1 MDQISTG
8 LLFALLAL
16 MIIISAYFSSSET
29 GMMTLN
35 RYKLRHLASQG
46 HKGAQRVEKLLSRT
60 DRLLGLILIGNNLVN
75 IIASAIATIIGMRLY
90 GDAGVAIATAI
101 LTIVILVF
109 AEVTPKTVAAL
120 YPEKVSYTSS
130 ILLNILMKLLYP
142 LVWFVNGITNGF
154 LFILGVK
161 KDTNSASNINSEE
174 LRTIVNE
181 AGSLIPRRHQNMLLS
196 ILDLENVTV
205 EELMIPRNEIAAIN
219 VNDDWKSIV
228 RQLSHSAHGR
238 IVLYRDNID
247 EVVGMLR
254 VREAYRLM
262 MDKNDFSKENLLR
275 AADEVYFI
283 PEGTPLNIQLL
294 KFQRNKERIGL
305 IVDEYGDIQ
314 GLITVEDILEE
325 IVGEFTTSIAP
336 TLAEEI
342 TPQKDGSLL
351 IEGSANIRDLNKSL
365 NWQLPTDGPRTL
377 NGFILEHLEY
387 IPEENIKVD
396 ISGHK
401 MEIIEVSGNMIKLV
415 KVLPM
420 HSAATIDTETNTD
433 TEQESKTP

>member
-1 MDQISTG
+1 MDDISTG
-8 LLFALLAL
+8 VLFSLLILLL
-16 MIIISAYFSSSET
+16 VISGYFSGSET
-29 GMMTLN
+29 GMMSLN
-35 RYKLRHLASQG
+35 RYKLRHLANQG
-46 HKGAQRVEKLLSRT
+46 HRGAKRVEKLLSRP
-60 DRLLGLILIGNNLVN
+60 DRLIGLILIGNNLVN
-75 IIASAIATIIGMRLY
+75 ILASAIATILGMRLY
-90 GDAGVAIATAI
+90 GDMGVAIATGA
-101 LTIVILVF
+101 LTLVVLVF
-109 AEVTPKTVAAL
+109 AEVTPKTLAAL
-120 YPEKVSYTSS
+120 YPERVSYTSS
-130 ILLNILMKLLYP
+130 IVLKILMKLLYP

-154 LFILGVK
+154 LMLLGLKV
-161 KDTNSASNINSEE
+161 DNINDSKLSSDE
-174 LRTIVNE
+174 LRTVVNE
-181 AGSLIPRRHQNMLLS
+181 AGGLIPRRHQDMLLS

-205 EELMIPRNEIAAIN
+205 EDLMVPRSDIAAIN

-262 MDKNDFSKENLLR
+262 MDRNDFSKANLLR

-314 GLITVEDILEE
+314 GLITLEDILEE
-325 IVGEFTTSIAP
+325 IVGEFTTSITP

-342 TPQKDGSLL
+342 TPQADGSLM

-365 NWQLPTDGPRTL
+365 NWNLPTDGPRTL
-377 NGFILEHLEY
+377 NGLILEHLED
-387 IPEENIKVD
+387 IPDSQLSIKVG
-396 ISGHK
+396 GHQ
-401 MEIIEVSGNMIKLV
+401 MEIIEVSENMIKLV
-415 KVLPM
+415 KVLP
-420 HSAATIDTETNTD
+420 T
-433 TEQESKTP
+433 QLQKTG

>member
-1 MDQISTG
+1 MDQISTS

-16 MIIISAYFSSSET
+16 MIVISAYFSSSET

-90 GDAGVAIATAI
+90 GDAGVAIATAV

-154 LFILGVK
+154 LFILGIK
-161 KDTNSASNINSEE
+161 KDNNTASNINSEE

-181 AGSLIPRRHQNMLLS
+181 AGSLIPRRHQDMLIS

-219 VNDDWKSIV
+219 VNDDWKTIV
-228 RQLSHSAHGR
+228 RQLSHSSHGR
-238 IVLYRDNID
+238 IVLYRDSID

-342 TPQKDGSLL
+342 TQQKDGSLL

-387 IPEENIKVD
+387 IPDEKIKVN
-396 ISGHK
+396 INGHK
-401 MEIIEVSGNMIKLV
+401 MEIIEVAGNMIKLV
-415 KVLPM
+415 KVLP
-420 HSAATIDTETNTD
+420 TNNNP
-433 TEQESKTP
+433 EKQSKTEAEQKLNSH

>member
-1 MDQISTG
+1 MDDISTG
-8 LLFALLAL
+8 VLFSLLIL
-16 MIIISAYFSSSET
+16 MIILSAYFSSSET
-29 GMMTLN
+29 GMMALN
-35 RYKLRHLASQG
+35 RYKLRHMANQG
-46 HKGAQRVEKLLSRT
+46 HKGAKRVEKLLSRT
-60 DRLLGLILIGNNLVN
+60 DRLIGLILIGNNLVN
-75 IIASAIATIIGMRLY
+75 ILASAIATILGMRLY
-90 GDAGVAIATAI
+90 GDAGVAIATGA
-101 LTIVILVF
+101 LTILILVF

-120 YPEKVSYTSS
+120 YPERISYASS
-130 ILLNILMKLLYP
+130 IVLNILMKVLYP
-142 LVWFVNGITNGF
+142 LVWFVNGITSAF
-154 LFILGVK
+154 LFLLGLK
-161 KDTNSASNINSEE
+161 SSNNSSSKLSSEE
-174 LRTIVNE
+174 LRTVVNE
-181 AGSLIPRRHQNMLLS
+181 AGGLIPRRHQDMLLS

-205 EELMIPRNEIAAIN
+205 EDLMVPRSEIAAIN

-342 TPQKDGSLL
+342 TAQSDGSLM

-365 NWQLPTDGPRTL
+365 NWKLPTDGPRTL
-377 NGFILEHLEY
+377 NGLILEHLEY
-387 IPEENIKVD
+387 IPENQVSIIIAD
-396 ISGHK
+396 HK
-401 MEIIEVSGNMIKLV
+401 MEIVEVSENMIKLI
-415 KVLPM
+415 KVLP
-420 HSAATIDTETNTD
+420 DN
-433 TEQESKTP
+433 P

>member
-1 MDQISTG
+1 MDQISTS

-16 MIIISAYFSSSET
+16 MIVISAYFSSSET

-154 LFILGVK
+154 LFILRVK
-161 KDTNSASNINSEE
+161 KDDNTSSNINSEE

-181 AGSLIPRRHQNMLLS
+181 AGSLIPRRHQDMLIS

-205 EELMIPRNEIAAIN
+205 EDLMVPRSEIAAIN
-219 VNDDWKSIV
+219 LNDDWKSIV
-228 RQLSHSAHGR
+228 R
-238 IVLYRDNID
+238 
-247 EVVGMLR
+247 
-254 VREAYRLM
+254 
-262 MDKNDFSKENLLR
+262 
-275 AADEVYFI
+275 
-283 PEGTPLNIQLL
+283 
-294 KFQRNKERIGL
+294 
-305 IVDEYGDIQ
+305 
-314 GLITVEDILEE
+314 
-325 IVGEFTTSIAP
+325 
-336 TLAEEI
+336 
-342 TPQKDGSLL
+342 
-351 IEGSANIRDLNKSL
+351 
-365 NWQLPTDGPRTL
+365 
-377 NGFILEHLEY
+377 
-387 IPEENIKVD
+387 
-396 ISGHK
+396 
-401 MEIIEVSGNMIKLV
+401 
-415 KVLPM
+415 
-420 HSAATIDTETNTD
+420 
-433 TEQESKTP
+433 